1 AKRAAI
7 LLQCLRFIHA
17 RSSLKHK
24 LTYIIFQRCM
34 AVNIVDVFVNDK
46 YKQRTLSPQTNMYD
60 TKNTCRA
67 GMLKNG
73 KEKGV
78 VCHALH
84 NGCGDSFAGTRHTL
98 RKRQINRR
106 EM

>member
-1 AKRAAI
+1 
-7 LLQCLRFIHA
+7 
-17 RSSLKHK
+17 
-24 LTYIIFQRCM
+24 M

-84 NGCGDSFAGTRHTL
+84 NGCGDSFGL
-98 RKRQINRR
+98 RGSHKTNRISIKFYKENAEGKKIISKYQLMVNLIVIR
-106 EM
+106 EN